1 MEGQAAE
8 RGDGLVG
15 GVRKGTDAAREGES
29 SAQNSAQTARLL
41 EPWVLGQ
48 WFSTSF

>member
-1 MEGQAAE
+1 MEGRAAE

-15 GVRKGTDAAREGES
+15 GVRKGTDAARRKLRAVLEL
-29 SAQNSAQTARLL
+29 AQTARLL